1 MTEQELAAFAKTIID
16 ANRYMA
22 IGTADE
28 SGQPWVTPVWF
39 AHEGYREFVWV
50 SKPGAQHSRNIAAR
64 PQVAIVIFDSQVGA
78 GLGAGRV
85 HDGASPKR
93 WPPTSSSG
101 ASASSA
107 RESEAQ
113 GLSVWTR
120 DNVVSPA
127 RHRLYRAT
135 ASEQFV
141 LSPQD
146 ERVPVTLD

>member
-1 MTEQELAAFAKTIID
+1 MTALAEEVA
-16 ANRYMA
+16 
-22 IGTADE
+22 ADE
-28 SGQPWVTPVWF
+28 LERSLG
-39 AHEGYREFVWV
+39 
-50 SKPGAQHSRNIAAR
+50 
-64 PQVAIVIFDSQVGA
+64 IF
-78 GLGAGRV
+78 
-85 HDGASPKR
+85 
-93 WPPTSSSG
+93 
-101 ASASSA
+101 A

-120 DNVVSPA
+120 DTVVSPA